1 MGATMLRRFLT
12 TVLVILLSV
21 STLAF
26 SDAPLALAL
35 PHLIAAGPA
44 NPEQTQLADGEYL
57 VQQATYDD
65 ADGEYRLVLLN
76 TPPGQPSVFRTTNL
90 PMARLTDEA
99 IAAGQKSYL
108 KVEANQPTLY
118 LTEDFKIEY
127 IHTVTENRQ
136 NPQTGQPETVVVRRE
151 SNFWTP
157 FAGALAGQALGSLLF
172 SPYHY
177 VPPLYVPGQV
187 MTGYGGYGRSYDQ
200 AVSNYQSRYK
210 APPAAVKNRKTFRTT
225 GQLKNTPAKTNSA
238 KPGFGG
244 FSRQKTAPTTRST
257 GSGYGTS
264 LLKRSA
270 SSPSSTSKRPT
281 SSFGSA
287 RPRSS
292 FGSGVRPRSSF
303 GGSMRRR

>member
-1 MGATMLRRFLT
+1 MLHRFLT
-12 TVLVILLSV
+12 IALVMLLSA

-26 SDAPLALAL
+26 SQAPLALAL
-35 PHLIAAGPA
+35 PQRVAASPA
-44 NPEQTQLADGEYL
+44 NPEPTQLADGEYP
-57 VQQATYDD
+57 VQQVTYDD

-76 TPPGQPSVFRTTNL
+76 TPPGQPSIFRTTNL

-108 KVEANQPTLY
+108 KVEANQPALY

-136 NPQTGQPETVVVRRE
+136 NPQTGQTEAVVVRRE

-172 SPYHY
+172 SPYYY
-177 VPPLYVPGQV
+177 VPPLYVPGRV

-200 AVSNYQSRYK
+200 AVSNYQSRYQ
-210 APPAAVKNRKTFRTT
+210 APPAAAKNRKTLRTT
-225 GQLKNTPAKTNSA
+225 GQLKNTPTQANSA
-238 KPGFGG
+238 KPGSGL
-244 FSRQKTAPTTRST
+244 FSRQKTAPTTRPT

-264 LLKRSA
+264 LLKRSNSA
-270 SSPSSTSKRPT
+270 PSSAPKRPS

-292 FGSGVRPRSSF
+292 FGSGGVRPRSSF
-303 GGSMRRR
+303 GSGMRRR